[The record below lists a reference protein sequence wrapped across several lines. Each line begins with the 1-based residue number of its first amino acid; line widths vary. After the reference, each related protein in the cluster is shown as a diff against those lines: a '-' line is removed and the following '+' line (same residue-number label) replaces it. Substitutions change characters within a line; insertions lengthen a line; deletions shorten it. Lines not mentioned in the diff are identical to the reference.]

1 MRIALKVSIVLASL
15 AMLPAAA
22 LAESA
27 GFVPTTPAPVTGH
40 ITPVE
45 AKLSPDFRVRADLLT
60 TTASIDPF
68 GDPAGPM
75 RHRFASS
82 MVDYY
87 PLHGIGLR
95 LSAGVKFFAVNNFL
109 KDAEKA
115 TGGLLYNPR
124 SLGSGT
130 NMRTGFNRRT
140 PAATIG
146 YTGTIHNA
154 MFGFEVGSLMG
165 NANANL
171 PRSMEMLSNR
181 ARGGVN
187 PIANVVMGLR
197 F

>member
-1 MRIALKVSIVLASL
+1 MRIAVKVSVAV
-15 AMLPAAA
+15 AVAGMAQAGA
-22 LAESA
+22 LAE
-27 GFVPTTPAPVTGH
+27 PAALVATAPRPVVGR

-45 AKLSPDFRVRADLLT
+45 AKLAPDFRVRADLLT
-60 TTASIDPF
+60 TSASLDPF
-68 GDPAGPM
+68 GDPAGAM

-87 PLHGIGLR
+87 PLGGSGLR
-95 LSAGVKFFAVNNFL
+95 LSAGVRFFAVSNFL

-124 SLGSGT
+124 LPSSGSSV
-130 NMRTGFNRRT
+130 RTGFSRHT
-140 PAATIG
+140 PAATVG
-146 YTGTIHNA
+146 YTGSLHNA
-154 MFGFEVGSLMG
+154 MFGVEIGSLIG

-181 ARGGVN
+181 GRGGMN
-187 PIANVVMGLR
+187 PIANVVVGLR